1 MRVFRIR
8 MHIGFDRESQCSPRF
23 VMLTDLNQY
32 LNSDKNLNSKN
43 EPPIKIMQNLHDFFI
58 NQSYPRNNP

>member
-1 MRVFRIR
+1 MDRFFYCCSSGRMRLFRIR

-43 EPPIKIMQNLHDFFI
+43 ERPIKIMQK
-58 NQSYPRNNP
+58 SS

>member
-8 MHIGFDRESQCSPRF
+8 MHIGFDRESQCSPIF

-32 LNSDKNLNSKN
+32 LNFDKKLNLKN
-43 EPPIKIMQNLHDFFI
+43 ESSIQFLNLIHYFFMF
-58 NQSYPRNNP
+58 

>member
-32 LNSDKNLNSKN
+32 LNSKN
-43 EPPIKIMQNLHDFFI
+43 ERPIKIMQK
-58 NQSYPRNNP
+58 SS